1 MKLGV
6 NLSFLR
12 IKHRRKDTNCKE
24 CKVGRMQATPGAAPE
39 NVASENAAPENG
51 EPATVTVVLDEVTA
65 IGDSVKYRKT
75 DVIERYAEGKFAAGA
90 SLFYLQATV
99 VYFFL
104 VLCGSFPLWWVCEGT
119 EVPIERSNMMFNQ
132 TNTTIVSNCD
142 EFAESAQILYTPST
156 LLVVFMF
163 GVLVPKQIRKA
174 DDLKKSVLD
183 HYDSIY
189 ILRRVGLIA
198 RTYNNE
204 EIGGYMDELVQC
216 YTDLVMSSICLAAI
230 ISRRQFMKHELVS
243 PLRLLQHWWSQKIH
257 PTLDNEGNAVKIDRL
272 KRDEDENDLIE
283 KQMDFL
289 SILYVEVHRKA
300 NNGGNP
306 ASHGVPLNG
315 NTPLSAVLEMT
326 AVGQSTFDTRALL
339 LFFAALTAVCGFA
352 QKLGDDGRMDVST
365 AWVHI
370 MSNYVMIVVPYCL
383 LSPFVFREDIFKERC
398 PFIPT
403 DEEKAAWDQK
413 LKDTHP
419 DNRARM
425 KAERA
430 HSLDKRGLVRKDL
443 AIFSVRGNPTFKA
456 EGLKRNSTY
465 AATSMWS
472 PFTRYRKDFEI

>member
-1 MKLGV
+1 MW
-6 NLSFLR
+6 
-12 IKHRRKDTNCKE
+12 RR
-24 CKVGRMQATPGAAPE
+24 PLWAAC
-39 NVASENAAPENG
+39 
-51 EPATVTVVLDEVTA
+51 
-65 IGDSVKYRKT
+65 
-75 DVIERYAEGKFAAGA
+75 EGK
-90 SLFYLQATV
+90 
-99 VYFFL
+99 
-104 VLCGSFPLWWVCEGT
+104 
-119 EVPIERSNMMFNQ
+119 EVPIERNNMMFNQ
-132 TNTTIVSNCD
+132 TNTTIASTCD
-142 EFAESAQILYTPST
+142 EFAESAQILYTPSA

-163 GVLVPKQIRKA
+163 GVLVPKQITKA
-174 DDLKKSVLD
+174 DDLKKAVLD

-283 KQMDFL
+283 RQLDFL
-289 SILYVEVHRKA
+289 SILYVEVHRRA

-339 LFFAALTAVCGFA
+339 MFFAALTAVCGFA

-403 DEEKAAWDQK
+403 AEDTAVLDKQLESADPEDEENLKKKHDREMGLRSFGRRFEAQDIEPYSRRGYNGCGIRRANSGPAAIVSDEPTAGLFTSSTAWAPF
-413 LKDTHP
+413 LK
-419 DNRARM
+419 
-425 KAERA
+425 
-430 HSLDKRGLVRKDL
+430 
-443 AIFSVRGNPTFKA
+443 
-456 EGLKRNSTY
+456 
-465 AATSMWS
+465 
-472 PFTRYRKDFEI
+472 YRKEFEI